1 MNGMPFPMRLLR
13 TDAAQR
19 WMRSL
24 ATGICALTL
33 LLSATS
39 QAAAGDAIV
48 TPVDNAKR
56 AALADQGA
64 PWAQPKNDLGAV
76 PADLTLDHLSL
87 VLRRS
92 PERQLAYD
100 QLLREQQDAASPN
113 YHHWLSPNEIG
124 ERFGA
129 TQHDIDALSNWLL
142 MQGFSVAA
150 VANSRTRIHFS
161 GRAADVASAF
171 GTELHYFQADA
182 EKRIAN
188 TVAASIPAAFADAVR
203 YVIGLSPITFRPAHR
218 IIGARKMFLGNGSPQ
233 PAETS
238 CNGTV
243 CSHLVFPADFAKI
256 YNLEPVYQ
264 QNIDGSGQTIA
275 IVGLARTSEPDIMNF
290 QTLSGLAIR
299 YPTIIIP
306 PGGTDPGPAAT
317 TCSETGTP
325 SCGHPSDLVSEQG
338 EATLDVERAGS
349 VAPGAAV
356 KLIISANTASSDG
369 VQTAIEYAIDTTPVP
384 ANILSISFGGCEA
397 ESGGSGSVHWLD
409 DLFSQAAMEG
419 ISTFVASGDSGV
431 ADCADPTQ
439 PPPAVQVAGTNAL
452 CSSGYVTCVGGTEFA
467 DTANPS
473 AYWASSNGAD
483 FLSAF
488 GYIPEGAWNEPTG
501 SDGSTQLAATGGGV
515 SAYIPTPSWQVGT
528 GVPGQQG
535 RYTPDVSFGA
545 SLHDAYFGC
554 MAAEG
559 ASCVVTTNGSFQP
572 LGFGGTSASAPS
584 MAGIAALLNQNA
596 GSAQANLNPRF
607 YALAANPT
615 NGVFHDVT
623 VASSGVTNCTLAIPS
638 LCNNTTPG
646 PSGLSGGL
654 PGYRVGTGYDL
665 ATGLGSIDVAN
676 LLAQWSNPNAGA
688 VNLDQHGL
696 TGSWDNPAI
705 NGQGIVMEVEPD
717 FYGAG
722 TGLLFAGWYTNDVTA
737 VGGQRWYTLQAQVS
751 SNSASVT
758 SSIYLTQGGSF
769 ASSLATTTTPVGQAT
784 LQFSDCTHGSLQYN
798 FSDGSARSGTIPL
811 TRLDANVTCGQA
823 GDNGSAAASYLLS
836 GAWYNPATSGQ
847 GLVFDVNPIQN
858 VLFAGWYTY
867 ASNAGQGSGPAGQ
880 RWYTLQATLV
890 PGTSSVNSI
899 GIYDT
904 TGGVFNQAAP
914 IATHQVGNATLVYH
928 SCSSATL
935 AYTFTAGANAGLSG
949 TLNLSR
955 LGAVPN
961 GCHL

>member
-1 MNGMPFPMRLLR
+1 MNVTPFFMRLLR
-13 TDAAQR
+13 TDRAQR
-19 WMRSL
+19 WTRSL
-24 ATGICALTL
+24 AIAICALTL

-39 QAAAGDAIV
+39 QAVARDAIV
-48 TPVDNAKR
+48 TLVDNAKR
-56 AALADQGA
+56 AVLPGHSV

-76 PADLTLDHLSL
+76 SADLTLDHLSL

-92 PERQLAYD
+92 PERHLAYD
-100 QLLREQQDAASPN
+100 QLLREQQNPASPN
-113 YHHWLSPNEIG
+113 YHHWLSPSEIG

-142 MQGFSVAA
+142 VQGFSVDA

-161 GRAADVASAF
+161 GRAADVAAAF
-171 GTELHYFQADA
+171 RTELHYFQGDA

-188 TVAASIPAAFADAVR
+188 TVAASIPAAFGDAVR
-203 YVIGLSPITFRPAHR
+203 YVIGLSSITFRPAHQ
-218 IIGARKMFLGNGSPQ
+218 IIGVRQMFLGNGSPQ
-233 PAETS
+233 PAETT

-256 YNLEPVYQ
+256 YGLESVYQ
-264 QNIDGSGQTIA
+264 QTIDGSGQSIA
-275 IVGLARTSEPDIMNF
+275 IVGRARTSEPDIRNF

-306 PGGTDPGPAAT
+306 PGGIDPGPAAT
-317 TCSETGTP
+317 TCSQTGTP
-325 SCGHPSDLVSEQG
+325 SCSHPSDLVNEQA
-338 EATLDVERAGS
+338 EATLDVQRAGS

-356 KLIISANTASSDG
+356 KLIVSANTASSNG
-369 VQTAIEYAIDTTPVP
+369 IVTAMIYAIDTTPVL
-384 ANILSISFGGCEA
+384 ANILSISYLACEA
-397 ESGGSGSVHWLD
+397 DNGSTTVHSID

-419 ISTFVASGDSGV
+419 ISVFVASGDSGV
-431 ADCADPTQ
+431 AGCADHTQ

-452 CSSGYVTCVGGTEFA
+452 CSSGHVTCVGGTEFA
-467 DTANPS
+467 DSANPS
-473 AYWASSNGAD
+473 AYWAFNNGGGY
-483 FLSAF
+483 LSAL
-488 GYIPEGAWNEPTG
+488 GYIPEGAWNEP
-501 SDGSTQLAATGGGV
+501 SSTQLGATGGGV

-545 SLHDAYFGC
+545 AGHDAYFGC
-554 MAAEG
+554 MAATG
-559 ASCVVTTNGSFQP
+559 SSCVVTNGRFQP
-572 LGFGGTSASAPS
+572 GGVAGTSASAPS
-584 MAGIAALLNQNA
+584 MAGIAALLNQTT
-596 GSAQANLNPRF
+596 GSAQANLNPRL

-615 NGVFHDVT
+615 NAVFHDVT
-623 VASSGVTNCTLAIPS
+623 VASSGVTNCTVAIPS
-638 LCNNTTPG
+638 LCNNSTPG

-654 PGYRVGTGYDL
+654 PGYTVGTGYDL

-676 LLAQWSNPNAGA
+676 LLAQWSVPQSSP
-688 VNLDQHGL
+688 VNLNQRGL
-696 TGSWDNPAI
+696 TGAWDNPAI
-705 NGQGIVMEVEPD
+705 NGQGFVMEVEPD

-737 VGGQRWYTLQAQVS
+737 AGGQRWYTLQAQVS
-751 SNSASVT
+751 ASSASVT
-758 SSIYLTQGGSF
+758 TSIYLTQGGSF
-769 ASSLATTTTPVGQAT
+769 ASSLVTTTTPVGQAT
-784 LQFSDCTHGSLQYN
+784 LQFSDCTHGSLQFN
-798 FSDGSARSGTIPL
+798 FSDGSGRSGAIPL
-811 TRLDANVTCGQA
+811 TRLDANVSCGQA
-823 GDNGSAAASYLLS
+823 GDNGSAASSYLLS
-836 GAWYNPATSGQ
+836 GAWADPSDRGQ
-847 GLVFDVNPIQN
+847 GLVFDINPVQN

-880 RWYTLQATLV
+880 RWYTLQATFG
-890 PGTSSVNSI
+890 PGTNSVNNI

-904 TGGVFNQAAP
+904 TGGVFNQAATVS
-914 IATHQVGNATLVYH
+914 THPVGNATLVYH

-935 AYTFTAGANAGLSG
+935 AYTFTAGANSGRRG

>member
-1 MNGMPFPMRLLR
+1 M
-13 TDAAQR
+13 
-19 WMRSL
+19 
-24 ATGICALTL
+24 
-33 LLSATS
+33 
-39 QAAAGDAIV
+39 
-48 TPVDNAKR
+48 
-56 AALADQGA
+56 

-100 QLLREQQDAASPN
+100 QLLGEQQNPASPN
-113 YHHWLSPNEIG
+113 YHRWLSPIEIG

-142 MQGFSVAA
+142 MQGLSVDA

-171 GTELHYFQADA
+171 GTELHYFQAGA
-182 EKRIAN
+182 EKRVAN
-188 TVAASIPAAFADAVR
+188 TAAASIPAAFGDAVR
-203 YVIGLSPITFRPAHR
+203 YVIGLRSITFRPAYQ
-218 IIGARKMFLGNGSPQ
+218 IVAAPPVNLGDASPQ
-233 PAETS
+233 PAGTN

-243 CSHLVFPADFAKI
+243 CSHTVFPADFAKI
-256 YNLEPVYQ
+256 YGLEPVYQ
-264 QNIDGSGQTIA
+264 QNIKGSGQTIA
-275 IVGLARTSEPDIMNF
+275 IVGRARISEPDIQNF
-290 QTLSGLAIR
+290 QTLSGLPIR

-317 TCSETGTP
+317 TCSATGTP
-325 SCGHPSDLVSEQG
+325 SCSHPSDLVGEQS
-338 EATLDVERAGS
+338 EATLDVQRAGS
-349 VAPGAAV
+349 VAPGTPV
-356 KLIISANTASSDG
+356 KLIVSANTASSDG
-369 VQTAIEYAIDTTPVP
+369 LTTAIDYAIDTTPIP
-384 ANILSISFGGCEA
+384 ASILSISYAICEA
-397 ESGGSGSVHWLD
+397 DVGSAYVHFAD
-409 DLFSQAAMEG
+409 DRFSQAAMEG

-431 ADCADPTQ
+431 AGCADHTQ
-439 PPPAVQVAGTNAL
+439 PPTAGQVAGTNAL

-473 AYWASSNGAD
+473 AYWASSNGAG
-483 FLSAF
+483 FLSAL

-528 GVPGQQG
+528 GVPGRQG
-535 RYTPDVSFGA
+535 RYTPDVSFAA
-545 SLHDAYFGC
+545 SAHDGYFVC
-554 MAAEG
+554 MAAAG
-559 ASCVVTTNGSFQP
+559 GSCVVTAGRFQ
-572 LGFGGTSASAPS
+572 LLIATGTSASAPS
-584 MAGIAALLNQNA
+584 MAGIAALLNQKT
-596 GSAQANLNPRF
+596 GSAQANLNPRL
-607 YALAANPT
+607 YALAANPA

-638 LCNNTTPG
+638 LCNNSTPG

-737 VGGQRWYTLQAQVS
+737 AGGQRWYTLQAQVS

-769 ASSLATTTTPVGQAT
+769 ASSLVTTTTLVGEAT

-836 GAWYNPATSGQ
+836 GGWADAGNPGQ
-847 GLVFDVNPIQN
+847 GFVFDVNPIQN
-858 VLFAGWYTY
+858 LLFAGWYTY
-867 ASNAGQGSGPAGQ
+867 ATNAGPNSGPAGQ

-914 IATHQVGNATLVYH
+914 LATNLVGNATLVYH